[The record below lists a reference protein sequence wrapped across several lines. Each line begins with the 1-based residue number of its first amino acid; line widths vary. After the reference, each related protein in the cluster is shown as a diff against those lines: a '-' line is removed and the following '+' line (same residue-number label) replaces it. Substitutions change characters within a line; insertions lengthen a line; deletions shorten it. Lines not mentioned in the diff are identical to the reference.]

1 MSLPETPVDS
11 LRERLRRY
19 GAGIAPAGRSAAPP
33 AQRGPAP
40 ASGGDGAVRAHG
52 VGQNVPASDGAVRPA
67 ADGVEVVRARYAFG
81 HRHGA
86 VEIGA
91 SVGWVAAEHAG
102 AAAGM
107 VWLDTETTGLAGG
120 TGTYAFLV
128 GLAYLDGETLVTE
141 QFLLRRLRSEA
152 HLLAAVSERLA
163 GRPHLVTFNGQRFDW
178 PILESRFILVRQRP
192 APPAAHTDLITS
204 ARRLWHRVL
213 GTYRLSTLEAEVIG
227 APRHDDVP
235 GWLIPGI
242 YVEYLR
248 SGDRAALD
256 PVILHNRADL
266 LAMVALHGEVIRTLR
281 DLERSR
287 VGFDWEGAGVLL
299 QRRGEHGRAVGCFD
313 RAVDEATDPRDR
325 WRVLRRLSRAY
336 RLTGEEPARRGRL
349 EAEAASWR
357 AADHYRVHVLE
368 EVAKVRTRTGDL
380 AGARQAAGESL
391 DLATRLSLAGPA
403 ARLTKRL
410 TRLSEPLR

>member
-1 MSLPETPVDS
+1 MSLPDTSVDS

-19 GAGIAPAGRSAAPP
+19 GGGIAPARRSAAPP

-40 ASGGDGAVRAHG
+40 SSGG
-52 VGQNVPASDGAVRPA
+52 
-67 ADGVEVVRARYAFG
+67 DGVEVVRARYAFG

-152 HLLAAVSERLA
+152 HLLGAVSERLA
-163 GRPHLVTFNGQRFDW
+163 GRPHLVTFNGRRFDW
-178 PILESRFILVRQRP
+178 PILESRFILARQRP
-192 APPAAHTDLITS
+192 AAPDVHTDLITP

-227 APRHDDVP
+227 APRHNDVP
-235 GWLIPGI
+235 GWLIPTI

-256 PVILHNRADL
+256 PVIAHNRADL
-266 LAMVALHGEVIRTLR
+266 LAMIALHGEVIRTLR

-287 VGFDWEGAGVLL
+287 VRFDWEGAGMLL
-299 QRRGEHGRAVGCFD
+299 GRRGEHERAVRCFD
-313 RAVDEATDPRDR
+313 RAVDEAAAPRDR
-325 WRVLRRLSRAY
+325 WRALRRLSRAY
-336 RLTGEEPARRGRL
+336 RLTGAETARCRRL
-349 EAEAASWR
+349 EAEVASWQ
-357 AADHYRVHVLE
+357 AADLYRVHVLE
-368 EVAKVRTRTGDL
+368 EVAKTRTRAGDL
-380 AGARQAAGESL
+380 AAARGAAGEALEIAS
-391 DLATRLSLAGPA
+391 RLGLAGPVT
-403 ARLTKRL
+403 RLTKRL
-410 TRLSEPLR
+410 VRLETR

>member
-1 MSLPETPVDS
+1 VSLPDTSIDS

-19 GAGIAPAGRSAAPP
+19 GAGIAPARRAAPP
-33 AQRGPAP
+33 PQRGPAP
-40 ASGGDGAVRAHG
+40 PSGG
-52 VGQNVPASDGAVRPA
+52 DGAVRPA

-152 HLLAAVSERLA
+152 HLLDAVSERLA

-178 PILESRFILVRQRP
+178 PILESRFILARRRP
-192 APPAAHTDLITS
+192 SPPDVHTDLITP

-213 GTYRLSTLEAEVIG
+213 GTHRLSTLEAEVIG
-227 APRHDDVP
+227 APRHDDIP
-235 GWLIPGI
+235 GWLIPGV

-248 SGDRAALD
+248 SGNRAALD
-256 PVILHNRADL
+256 PIVAHNRADL

-287 VGFDWEGAGVLL
+287 VRFDWEGAGMLL
-299 QRRGEHGRAVGCFD
+299 VRRGEHERAAGCFD
-313 RAVDEATDPRDR
+313 RAVDEATEPRDR
-325 WRVLRRLSRAY
+325 WRALRRLSRAY
-336 RLTGEEPARRGRL
+336 RLTGAEAVRRARV
-349 EAEAASWR
+349 ESEAASWR
-357 AADHYRVHVLE
+357 SADLYRVHVLE
-368 EVAKVRTRTGDL
+368 EAAKIRARSGDL
-380 AGARQAAGESL
+380 TGACGATGEALRLASRLGLAA
-391 DLATRLSLAGPA
+391 PA
-403 ARLTKRL
+403 ARLTRRL
-410 TRLSEPLR
+410 GRLVEQQG

>member
-1 MSLPETPVDS
+1 MPV
-11 LRERLRRY
+11 
-19 GAGIAPAGRSAAPP
+19 PAV
-33 AQRGPAP
+33 GPA
-40 ASGGDGAVRAHG
+40 A
-52 VGQNVPASDGAVRPA
+52 DGAVRPA
-67 ADGVEVVRARYAFG
+67 SDGVEVVRARYAFG
-81 HRHGA
+81 HRHGV

-91 SVGWVAAEHAG
+91 SVGWVATEHAG

-178 PILESRFILVRQRP
+178 PILESRFILARQRP
-192 APPAAHTDLITS
+192 AAPAVHTDLITP

-227 APRHDDVP
+227 APRDDDVP

-248 SGDRAALD
+248 SGDRAALE
-256 PVILHNRADL
+256 PVIAHNRADL

-281 DLERSR
+281 DLQRSR
-287 VGFDWEGAGVLL
+287 VGFDWEGAGMLL
-299 QRRGEHGRAVGCFD
+299 LRRGEHTRAASCFD
-313 RAVDEATDPRDR
+313 RAVDEAADPRDR
-325 WRVLRRLSRAY
+325 WRALRRLSRAY
-336 RLTGEEPARRGRL
+336 RLTGAEPARRARV

-368 EVAKVRTRTGDL
+368 EAAKIRTRTGDL
-380 AGARQAAGESL
+380 AGARQAAGEAL
-391 DLATRLSLAGPA
+391 RLAERLGLAAPA
-403 ARLTKRL
+403 ARLAKRL
-410 TRLSEPLR
+410 AKLTEQPRL

>member
-1 MSLPETPVDS
+1 MSLPETSIDT

-19 GAGIAPAGRSAAPP
+19 GAGIAPAGGR
-33 AQRGPAP
+33 PAP
-40 ASGGDGAVRAHG
+40 AHRPGAGPAGG
-52 VGQNVPASDGAVRPA
+52 S
-67 ADGVEVVRARYAFG
+67 DGVEVIRARYAFG
-81 HRHGA
+81 HRHGR

-102 AAAGM
+102 AATGM

-152 HLLAAVSERLA
+152 HLLGAVSARLA

-178 PILESRFILVRQRP
+178 PILESRFVLARQRP
-192 APPAAHTDLITS
+192 APPDVHTDLITP

-227 APRHDDVP
+227 APRHDDIP
-235 GWLIPGI
+235 GWLIPGV

-256 PVILHNRADL
+256 PIITHNRADL
-266 LAMVALHGEVIRTLR
+266 LAMVALHGEVIRTLT

-287 VGFDWEGAGVLL
+287 VRFDWEGAGMLL
-299 QRRGEHGRAVGCFD
+299 VRRGEHERAATCFD

-325 WRVLRRLSRAY
+325 WRALRRLCRAY
-336 RLTGEEPARRGRL
+336 RLTG
-349 EAEAASWR
+349 AEAARRRRIEAEVADWDTP
-357 AADHYRVHVLE
+357 DHYRVHVLE
-368 EVAKVRTRTGDL
+368 EIAKIRTRAGDL
-380 AGARQAAGESL
+380 AAARGATDEALG
-391 DLATRLSLAGPA
+391 LASRLGLAGPA
-403 ARLTKRL
+403 ARLAKRL
-410 TRLSEPLR
+410 VKLETR

>member
-1 MSLPETPVDS
+1 MSLPETSADG

-19 GAGIAPAGRSAAPP
+19 GAGIAPRGRSATPV
-33 AQRGPAP
+33 QGGPAP
-40 ASGGDGAVRAHG
+40 ASGGDGAVR
-52 VGQNVPASDGAVRPA
+52 PAPSRPA
-67 ADGVEVVRARYAFG
+67 QPGADGIEIVRARYALG
-81 HRHGA
+81 HRHGS

-91 SVGWVAAEHAG
+91 SLGWVTAEHAG

-120 TGTYAFLV
+120 TGTYAFLI

-152 HLLAAVSERLA
+152 RLLEAVSERLA

-178 PILESRFILVRQRP
+178 PILESRFILARRRP
-192 APPAAHTDLITS
+192 AAPEVHTDLIGA

-213 GTYRLSTLEAEVIG
+213 GTYRLSALEEEVIG
-227 APRHDDVP
+227 ASRDGDIP

-256 PVILHNRADL
+256 PVIAHNRADL

-281 DLERSR
+281 DLEHSR
-287 VGFDWEGAGVLL
+287 VRFDWEGAGMLL
-299 QRRGEHGRAVGCFD
+299 MRRGEHGRAAGCFD

-325 WRVLRRLSRAY
+325 WRALRRLSRAY
-336 RLTGEEPARRGRL
+336 RLTGAEPTRRARVEG
-349 EAEAASWR
+349 EAAAWR
-357 AADHYRVHVLE
+357 AADLYRVHVLE
-368 EVAKVRTRTGDL
+368 EVAKIRTRTGDL
-380 AGARQAAGESL
+380 AGARAAAGEAL
-391 DLATRLSLAGPA
+391 GMATRLGLVSAA
-403 ARLTKRL
+403 ARLSARL
-410 TRLSEPLR
+410 TRLG

>member
-1 MSLPETPVDS
+1 
-11 LRERLRRY
+11 
-19 GAGIAPAGRSAAPP
+19 
-33 AQRGPAP
+33 
-40 ASGGDGAVRAHG
+40 
-52 VGQNVPASDGAVRPA
+52 VGQNVPAADGAVRPA
-67 ADGVEVVRARYAFG
+67 LDGVEVVRARYAFG

-91 SVGWVAAEHAG
+91 SIGWVAAEHAG

-128 GLAYLDGETLVTE
+128 GLAYLEGETLVTE

-152 HLLAAVSERLA
+152 YLLGAVSERLA

-178 PILESRFILVRQRP
+178 PILESRFILARQRP
-192 APPAAHTDLITS
+192 AAPEIHTDLITP

-227 APRHDDVP
+227 APRHGDIP

-256 PVILHNRADL
+256 PVIAHNRADL

-281 DLERSR
+281 DLERTR
-287 VGFDWEGAGVLL
+287 VRFDWEGAGMLL
-299 QRRGEHGRAVGCFD
+299 GRRGEHERAALCLD
-313 RAVDEATDPRDR
+313 RAVDEAAEPRDR
-325 WRVLRRLSRAY
+325 WRALRRLSRAY
-336 RLTGEEPARRGRL
+336 RLTGAETARRARV
-349 EAEAASWR
+349 ESEVASWR
-357 AADHYRVHVLE
+357 SADLYRVHVLE
-368 EVAKVRTRTGDL
+368 EVAKIRTRSGDL
-380 AGARQAAGESL
+380 TGARGAAGEAL
-391 DLATRLSLAGPA
+391 HLASRLGLAAAA
-403 ARLTKRL
+403 ARLAKRL
-410 TRLSEPLR
+410 GRLAEQPG